1 MLTIVIDVIITS
13 LPIMSATSTSLLECS
28 ICLEEIGEKDI
39 LTTQCG
45 HTFHASCMFKNM
57 VVSTKCPMCRAP
69 LCEDPPEPPKQ
80 EVFLGLVNPSDQELE
95 NSINIV
101 SNDSGRNQQI
111 ATDLINRIPNNITN
125 NHSSREDLVEQFSS
139 SVGNYVNEIVFDI
152 FYMLRAWE
160 YADGDQS
167 GDEHDDNSVV
177 VPDILSDDYELN
189 NLEIDN
195 NFMLNIPETSD
206 GLLLNDIERLLEVD

>member
-1 MLTIVIDVIITS
+1 MSTIVIDVIITNVATM
-13 LPIMSATSTSLLECS
+13 PATSTSLLECS

-57 VVSTKCPMCRAP
+57 VVSTTCPMCRAP
-69 LCEDPPEPPKQ
+69 LCEDPPEPAKQ

-95 NSINIV
+95 HSINIV
-101 SNDSGRNQQI
+101 SNHSGRNQQI
-111 ATDLINRIPNNITN
+111 ATDLINRIPNNIIN
-125 NHSSREDLVEQFSS
+125 NHISREDLAEQFSS

-167 GDEHDDNSVV
+167 GDEHDDIPVV
-177 VPDILSDDYELN
+177 VPDILNDDYELN